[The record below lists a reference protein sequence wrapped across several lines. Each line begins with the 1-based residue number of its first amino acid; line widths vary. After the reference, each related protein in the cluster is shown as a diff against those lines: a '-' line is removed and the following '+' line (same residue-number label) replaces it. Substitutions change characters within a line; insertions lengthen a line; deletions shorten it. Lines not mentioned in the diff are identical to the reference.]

1 MASGSSCFFKFD
13 VMKAIIILLLTAIA
27 WQSNAQGIEGRIY
40 DGKEFFYGAT
50 IQVYQKGILKGIRT
64 TGPEGLYSFHNL
76 DIGLYDVL
84 LTGPGYDSILVTG
97 VAVIPGRTT
106 DQGGNLSRSTWEA
119 KCIKLQFASPDI
131 VTTPTYVS
139 QTNRIEPLPTFAP
152 LEVVATPTNAF
163 QANRIE
169 PSPAS
174 EYLESGAVLII
185 DWRPIVICPM
195 PPRMEFYPREPGRYV
210 FTRDE
215 INQKPT
221 HSLNDIISTVPGTY
235 QRRGGDGV
243 HIYGSQSVGTAY
255 YVDGMRQ

>member
-1 MASGSSCFFKFD
+1 
-13 VMKAIIILLLTAIA
+13 MKAIIIALLLASA
-27 WQSNAQGIEGRIY
+27 WQSNAQELEGRIY

-97 VAVIPGRTT
+97 VAVLPGRTT
-106 DQGGNLSRSTWEA
+106 DQGGNLTRSSWEA
-119 KCIKLQFASPDI
+119 KCTRLQFASPDI
-131 VTTPTYVS
+131 VTHPTYFS

-169 PSPAS
+169 PSPTI

-185 DWRPIVICPM
+185 DWRPVVICPM
-195 PPRMEFYPREPGRYV
+195 PPRMEFNPREPGRYV
-210 FTRDE
+210 FNATE
-215 INQKPT
+215 IERMPT
-221 HSLNDIISTVPGTY
+221 MDVNNIISTVPGTY
-235 QRRGGDGV
+235 QRRRGD
-243 HIYGSQSVGTAY
+243 
-255 YVDGMRQ
+255 